1 MSPDDFETERVHLTL
16 SELDVGPI
24 EREELG
30 ENEVLYKSVKVL
42 QSGAWTDSAS
52 GETIW
57 YSPRGLEN
65 LEVRDENTINIM
77 HDAGNDVSSVGKMEN
92 PQASDGQ
99 LYADLRINTSNAA
112 GQYADENLQQTLES
126 KGAKGFGGPSV
137 EIDAEGQQIE
147 YNQERGIKE
156 LTKGFISGLGLVK
169 NPASKP
175 VSFARQVGQR
185 GVALSEGQTHYH
197 LEQEGISMANIEEIR
212 ETMDSAGLGDT
223 IDDMTDEEVMDF
235 AENLHS
241 DLMSD
246 LEDDESADGD
256 TEMGD
261 YKDDEEDD
269 EDEEDT
275 EMADDDM
282 AEELQALRQRL
293 EVLED
298 EMQSMSAMS
307 QEEGEELSDE
317 LETAK
322 EELAEAS
329 TVAELSESLEAVQ
342 TELSEVKTTTKELS
356 EQPTK
361 PRSLSGSGNESD
373 SEPTGRVTEITDP
386 SPY

>member
-1 MSPDDFETERVHLTL
+1 
-16 SELDVGPI
+16 
-24 EREELG
+24 
-30 ENEVLYKSVKVL
+30 
-42 QSGAWTDSAS
+42 
-52 GETIW
+52 
-57 YSPRGLEN
+57 
-65 LEVRDENTINIM
+65 
-77 HDAGNDVSSVGKMEN
+77 
-92 PQASDGQ
+92 
-99 LYADLRINTSNAA
+99 
-112 GQYADENLQQTLES
+112 
-126 KGAKGFGGPSV
+126 
-137 EIDAEGQQIE
+137 
-147 YNQERGIKE
+147 
-156 LTKGFISGLGLVK
+156 
-169 NPASKP
+169 
-175 VSFARQVGQR
+175 
-185 GVALSEGQTHYH
+185 
-197 LEQEGISMANIEEIR
+197 MANIEEIR

-373 SEPTGRVTEITDP
+373 SEPTGLVTEITDP